1 MAQRFEGLPRGQI
14 TSLVFDARGDTL
26 VAGNYLGKVYRLALP
41 KPSATTPGRPVPA
54 KATILKQ
61 DAAGVIT
68 ALAAPD
74 APFVVAGDDH
84 GNLFLLDPE
93 TDRPLPI
100 PQALYRDPR
109 QPVAALSVSD
119 DGRWL
124 FAAGTGVA
132 AIWDLDMAQWRQA
145 ACAIVGGGFTPRQKA
160 EFFKGDTPSPTACEA
175 H

>member
-1 MAQRFEGLPRGQI
+1 MVQRFEDLPRGQI
-14 TSLVFDARGDTL
+14 TSLAFGARGDTL

-41 KPSATTPGRPVPA
+41 KSPASPGQPVRA
-54 KATILKQ
+54 RATILKQ

-84 GNLFLLDPE
+84 GNLFLLDRE

-100 PQALYRDPR
+100 PQTLYRDPR

-124 FAAGTGVA
+124 YAAGTGLA
-132 AIWDLDMAQWRQA
+132 AIWDLDMEQWRKQ
-145 ACAIVGGGFTPRQKA
+145 ACAIAGGGFTARQKA
-160 EFFKGDTPSPTACEA
+160 DFFKGDTPSPTACEA
-175 H
+175 R